1 MNEIQFANRLR
12 RRLNEG
18 LKLEPRIAEQLRAAR
33 EQALA
38 SQRAELSEP
47 AFALT
52 APGGLIGPRSGGLWL
67 TSLRALAAAG
77 LLAVGLFSVYSWQQ
91 SHQIAELEEVDAQ
104 LLADDL
110 PIDAYLDQGFN
121 AWLKQT
127 SAEE

>member
-12 RRLNEG
+12 RGLNEG
-18 LKLEPRIAEQLRAAR
+18 LRLKSSLAERLRAAR

-38 SQRAELSEP
+38 RQRVELSEP
-47 AFALT
+47 VFALA
-52 APGGLIGPRSGGLWL
+52 APGGLVGPRGGGLWL
-67 TSLRALAAAG
+67 TSLRALATAG

-91 SHQIAELEEVDAQ
+91 AHQIAEVEEVDAQ

-121 AWLKQT
+121 AWLKKT
-127 SAEE
+127 SVEE